1 MNITDDFPVG
11 TELVI
16 KVVSDEDDC
25 TDCIFFAT
33 EDCDQIKCTSSDRK
47 DRKTVLFKLVEVK
60 EP

>member
-16 KVVSDEDDC
+16 KVVQYENDC

-33 EDCDQIKCTSSDRK
+33 EDCDKIKCTSLYRK
-47 DRKTVLFKLVEVK
+47 DRKTITFKLVEVK

>member
-16 KVVSDEDDC
+16 KVVPGDNDC
-25 TDCIFFAT
+25 IDCIFFAT
-33 EDCDQIKCTSSDRK
+33 KDCDKIKCTSSGRK
-47 DRKTVLFKLVEVK
+47 DRKGLRFKLVEVK